1 MIFGESPRTLGR
13 GYGSVG
19 VGRIMEKIMFRN
31 LFFSVI
37 ISCLLSACL
46 LPAEDAKPEA
56 KNDAKSV
63 IAAVEKAMGGADLK
77 SIQYSGIGSNANLG
91 QGVNP
96 TAPWPRFDVTSY
108 TRTINYTESSSKEE
122 LTRIQGNNPVRGGGA
137 PILGEQKQSN
147 EVAGNFAWNVAGPNQ
162 VAQFGATLEE
172 RKLQIWMTPHGF
184 LKAAKLGNGCAI
196 NWECE
201 AKVSKKTEAGKPQT
215 VISVGFGKYP
225 MEAYVDDKNMITKVE
240 AKFANPVL
248 GDMLIT
254 TTYSDYKDYG
264 GVKFPTRIT
273 QTQGP
278 YPTFDLMVKD
288 VKPNAPAPL
297 PVPDGVKTAE
307 APRNDVSVQ
316 LLADG
321 VWYLTGGTHH
331 SLVVEFKDYMAIIE
345 APLSEA
351 RSEAVLAEAKRLVIN
366 KPVKYLINTHQ
377 HFDHSGGLRTYV
389 AEGATIVT
397 HPMNKAFYD
406 QMFKM
411 KPTIAPDRLAKTP
424 KVPVILPVMDRYVL
438 TDGAQKIEI
447 YAMKDDNHNEGMLIA
462 YIPAGKIL
470 VEADEFNPPAADAP
484 PPLSPPASSLNLYDN
499 IQRLKLDV
507 SKIAPIHGRLV
518 SMADFHKFLG
528 KEAPKPA
535 ENKKVSAAVTP
546 SLTGH

>member
-1 MIFGESPRTLGR
+1 MIFGESPRVPGR
-13 GYGSVG
+13 GH
-19 VGRIMEKIMFRN
+19 GRGGLGKTMEKNMFKK
-31 LFFSVI
+31 LFFNVI
-37 ISCLLSACL
+37 ISCVLTACL
-46 LPAEDAKPEA
+46 LPAEDVKPEA
-56 KNDAKSV
+56 KGDAKSV

-77 SIQYSGIGSNANLG
+77 SIQYTGIGSNANLG

-108 TRTINYTESSSKEE
+108 TRTINYTDSSSKEE

-137 PILGEQKQSN
+137 PILGEQKQN
-147 EVAGNFAWNVAGPNQ
+147 FDVAGNNAWNVAGPNP
-162 VAQFGATLEE
+162 VPQFGATLEE

-184 LKAAKLGNGCAI
+184 LKLAKLGNGCAI
-196 NWECE
+196 NWDCE
-201 AKVSKKTEAGKPQT
+201 AKVSKKTEAGKSVT

-225 MEAYVDDKNMITKVE
+225 IEAFVDDKNMITKIE
-240 AKFANPVL
+240 AKFPNPVL

-254 TTYSDYKDYG
+254 TTYSDYKDYM

-273 QTQGP
+273 QTQGA

-297 PVPDGVKTAE
+297 PVPDGVKTTE
-307 APRNDVSVQ
+307 APRNDVSDQ
-316 LLADG
+316 LLAEG

-331 SLVVEFKDYMAIIE
+331 SLVVEFKDYVTIIE
-345 APLSEA
+345 APLSEE
-351 RSEAVLAEAKRLVIN
+351 RSEAVIAETKRLVIN
-366 KPVKYLINTHQ
+366 KPIKYLINTHQ

-389 AEGATIVT
+389 AEGATIIT

-411 KPTIAPDRLAKTP
+411 KPTISPDRLAKSP
-424 KVPVILPVMDRYVL
+424 KAPVILPVVDRYVL
-438 TDGAQKIEI
+438 TDGSQKIEL

-470 VEADEFNPPAADAP
+470 VEADEYNPPAADAA

-518 SMADFHKFLG
+518 TMNDFLKYLG
-528 KEAPKPA
+528 KDAPKPA

>member
-1 MIFGESPRTLGR
+1 MS
-13 GYGSVG
+13 
-19 VGRIMEKIMFRN
+19 KK
-31 LFFSVI
+31 LFLSVI
-37 ISCLLSACL
+37 ITCVLTASL
-46 LPAEDAKPEA
+46 LPAQDVKLEA
-56 KNDAKSV
+56 KTV

-108 TRTINYTESSSKEE
+108 TRTINYTDSSSKEE
-122 LTRIQGNNPVRGGGA
+122 LTRIQGNNAVRGGGA
-137 PILGEQKQSN
+137 PILGEQKQNN
-147 EVAGNFAWNVAGPNQ
+147 EVAGNYAWNVAGPNQ

-201 AKVSKKTEAGKPQT
+201 AKVSKKTEAGKPVT

-225 MEAYVDDKNMITKVE
+225 MEAFVDDKNMITKVE
-240 AKFANPVL
+240 AKSANPVL
-248 GDMLIT
+248 GDMLIVT
-254 TTYSDYKDYG
+254 NYSDYKDYA

-273 QTQGP
+273 QTQGA
-278 YPTFDLMVKD
+278 YPTFDLMVKE

-316 LLADG
+316 LLSDG

-345 APLSEA
+345 APLSEE

-406 QMFKM
+406 QMFKL

-470 VEADEFNPPAADAP
+470 VEADEFNPPAADAA
-484 PPLSPPASSLNLYDN
+484 PPLSPPVASLNLLDN

-518 SMADFHKFLG
+518 SMADFYKFLG

>member
-1 MIFGESPRTLGR
+1 MST
-13 GYGSVG
+13 
-19 VGRIMEKIMFRN
+19 K
-31 LFFSVI
+31 LFLSVI
-37 ISCLLSACL
+37 ISCVLTACL
-46 LPAEDAKPEA
+46 LPAEDAKPAA
-56 KNDAKSV
+56 KSDAKSV

-77 SIQYSGIGSNANLG
+77 SIQYTGVGSNANLG

-108 TRTINYTESSSKEE
+108 TRTINYTDSSSKEE

-137 PILGEQKQSN
+137 PILGEQKQN
-147 EVAGNFAWNVAGPNQ
+147 NDVAGNFAWNVNGPNS
-162 VAQFGATLEE
+162 VAQFGSTLEE

-184 LKAAKLGNGCAI
+184 LKLAKLGNGCAI
-196 NWECE
+196 NWDCE
-201 AKVSKKTEAGKPQT
+201 AKVSKKTEGGKPVT
-215 VISVGFGKYP
+215 VISAGFGKYP
-225 MEAYVDDKNMITKVE
+225 IEAFVDDKNMIAKIE
-240 AKFANPVL
+240 AKFPNPVL

-254 TTYSDYKDYG
+254 TTYSDYKDFG

-273 QTQGP
+273 QTQGA
-278 YPTFDLMVKD
+278 YPVFDLMVKD

-307 APRNDVSVQ
+307 APRNDVSDQ

-345 APLSEA
+345 APLSEE
-351 RSEAVLAEAKRLVIN
+351 RSEAVIAEAKRLVIN
-366 KPVKYLINTHQ
+366 KPIKYLINTHQ

-389 AEGATIVT
+389 AEGATIIT
-397 HPMNKAFYD
+397 HPMNKAFYE

-411 KPTIAPDRLAKTP
+411 KPTIASDRLAKNP
-424 KVPVILPVMDRYVL
+424 KTPVIIPVMDRYVL
-438 TDGAQKIEI
+438 TDGTQKIELF
-447 YAMKDDNHNEGMLIA
+447 AMKDDNHNEGMLIA

-470 VEADEFNPPAADAP
+470 VEADEYNPPAADAA

-499 IQRLKLDV
+499 IERLKLDV

-518 SMADFHKFLG
+518 TMADFLKYVG

>member
-1 MIFGESPRTLGR
+1 MIFGESLRVSGRGRGRGGLGR
-13 GYGSVG
+13 T
-19 VGRIMEKIMFRN
+19 MEKIMSKK
-31 LFFSVI
+31 LFLSVI
-37 ISCLLSACL
+37 ISCVLTACL
-46 LPAEDAKPEA
+46 LPAEDAKLEA
-56 KNDAKSV
+56 KGDAKSV

-96 TAPWPRFDVTSY
+96 TAAWPRFDVTSY
-108 TRTINYTESSSKEE
+108 TRTINYADSSSKEE
-122 LTRIQGNNPVRGGGA
+122 LTRIQGNNPVRGGGP
-137 PILGEQKQSN
+137 PIMGEQKQN
-147 EVAGNFAWNVAGPNQ
+147 NDVAGNFAWNAAGPNP
-162 VAQFGATLEE
+162 VAQFGSTLEE

-184 LKAAKLGNGCAI
+184 LKLAKLGNGCAI

-201 AKVSKKTEAGKPQT
+201 AKVSKKTEAGKPLT

-225 MEAYVDDKNMITKVE
+225 LEAFVDDKNMITKVE
-240 AKFANPVL
+240 AKFPNPVL

-254 TTYSDYKDYG
+254 TTYADYKDYA

-278 YPTFDLMVKD
+278 YPVFDLMVKD

-307 APRNDVSVQ
+307 APRNDVSDQ
-316 LLADG
+316 LLAEG

-345 APLSEA
+345 APLSEE

-389 AEGATIVT
+389 AEGATIIT

-411 KPTIAPDRLAKTP
+411 KPTIAPDRLAKNP

-438 TDGAQKIEI
+438 TDGTQKIEI

-470 VEADEFNPPAADAP
+470 VEADEYNPPAADAA

-518 SMADFHKFLG
+518 SMADFLKFLG
-528 KEAPKPA
+528 RKPELA
-535 ENKKVSAAVTP
+535 ENKKVSSAAP
-546 SLTGH
+546 SSLTGH